1 MKLLSTLAKYFRAL
15 THHYSL
21 HTPGHVGQFAG
32 SLLPLSDWQH
42 D

>member
-1 MKLLSTLAKYFRAL
+1 MKMLSMLAQGFRAL

-21 HTPGHVGQFAG
+21 HVAEHVGPFAG

-42 D
+42 A